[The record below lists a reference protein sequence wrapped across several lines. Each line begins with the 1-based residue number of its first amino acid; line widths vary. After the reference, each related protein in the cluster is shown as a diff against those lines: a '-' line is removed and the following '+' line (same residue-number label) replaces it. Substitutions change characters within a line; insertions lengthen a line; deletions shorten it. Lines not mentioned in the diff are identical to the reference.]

1 MQNLFSDLEGL
12 RIAVEIEV
20 RGREFYRQA
29 AEQATKDEHRE
40 LFQWLADEE
49 CTHEERFAGILNQ
62 ISACKEAHSDEYLFD
77 PETSRYLTVIAE
89 HHVFP
94 KPAEAKALV
103 AELKTVGAILHTA
116 LQAEKDSVLFYDELT
131 RNAKFDAAKEVFAL
145 LKAEEQAHVVKIRQ
159 MIDKWA

>member
-29 AEQATKDEHRE
+29 AEQAAKDEHRE

-49 CTHEERFAGILNQ
+49 CTHEAKFAGILSQ

-77 PETSRYLTVIAE
+77 ADTSRYLTVIAD

-94 KPAEAKALV
+94 KAADAKAAI
-103 AELKTVGAILHTA
+103 AELKTVGAILRTA
-116 LQAEKDSVLFYDELT
+116 LQAEKDSVLFYDELA

-159 MIDKWA
+159 MLDIWA